1 MAGINLDDFGLSNI
15 NIGGLFDKILSL
27 GLNLFLIIIVA
38 GLVFFFIRWRK
49 NKKNLQLKKVG
60 WWEEVQGRLVPTA
73 MDDAKEII
81 IPGTRLRVLYLK
93 SKDMWLPRFTRGIT
107 KDLFY
112 VCITPKRE
120 LINFTLK
127 SISSHMAEAG
137 LDFDH
142 TDMIWASENLR
153 EFIKRN
159 YRDKSTPWWKAYQ
172 GVITTAIYIILL
184 TFSFVVI
191 LYFMREMIGEM
202 TNILS
207 GIEKLIER
215 TENYGGGGSG
225 IAPAFIPLI
234 LFKFKK
240 KKFKWL

>member
-1 MAGINLDDFGLSNI
+1 MAGINLDDFGLGNI
-15 NIGGLFDKILSL
+15 NIGGLFDKLLSYGMML
-27 GLNLFLIIIVA
+27 LMIIIA
-38 GLVFFFIRWRK
+38 GGVVFFFIRWRK
-49 NKKNLQLKKVG
+49 NKKNLALKKVG
-60 WWEEVQGRLVPTA
+60 WWEEVQGKLIPTS

-112 VCITPKRE
+112 ICITPKRE

-127 SISSHMAEAG
+127 SISKDMAEAG
-137 LDFDH
+137 LDYDH

-172 GVITTAIYIILL
+172 GVITTAIYIVLL

-191 LYFMREMIGEM
+191 LYFMREMISEM
-202 TNILS
+202 TGILA
-207 GIEKLIER
+207 GLEKLIDR
-215 TENYGGGGSG
+215 IDTYGGAGSG
-225 IAPAFIPLI
+225 IAPAFITLI
-234 LFKFKK
+234 LFKFKNK
-240 KKFKWL
+240 KLKWL

>member
-1 MAGINLDDFGLSNI
+1 MAPGINLDDFGLSNI
-15 NIGGLFDKILSL
+15 NIGGLFDKIISYSMI
-27 GLNLFLIIIVA
+27 LFLIVILAII
-38 GLVFFFIRWRK
+38 VFFFMKWNKNRK
-49 NKKNLQLKKVG
+49 DPTKKKVG
-60 WWEEVQGRLVPTA
+60 WWEEVQGNLIPIS
-73 MDDAKEII
+73 MDDVKEII
-81 IPGTRLRVLYLK
+81 IPGTRLRVFYIK
-93 SKDMWLPRFTRGIT
+93 SKDMWLPRFTRGVT

-112 VCITPKRE
+112 VAITPKRE
-120 LINFTLK
+120 LVNFTLK
-127 SISSHMAEAG
+127 SISRNMAEAG

-202 TNILS
+202 TGILS
-207 GIEKLIER
+207 GLERLIDR
-215 TENYGGGGSG
+215 IDSYDNRGSG
-225 IAPAFIPLI
+225 ITAALMPLI
-234 LFKFKK
+234 LSKFKK
-240 KKFKWL
+240 KN

>member
-1 MAGINLDDFGLSNI
+1 MAEGVDLADFGLSDI
-15 NIGGLFDKILSL
+15 NVGGVVDQILSYFIILVLIVVL
-27 GLNLFLIIIVA
+27 GVI
-38 GLVFFFIRWRK
+38 VFFFMRW
-49 NKKNLQLKKVG
+49 KKKTKDPTKMKVG
-60 WWEEVQGRLVPTA
+60 WWEEVQGKLIPTS

-112 VCITPKRE
+112 IAITPKRE
-120 LINFTLK
+120 LVNFTLK
-127 SISSHMAEAG
+127 SISKDMAEAG
-137 LDFDH
+137 LDYDH

-172 GVITTAIYIILL
+172 GVITTAAYIILL
-184 TFSFVVI
+184 TFSFVII
-191 LYFMREMIGEM
+191 LYFMREMITEM
-202 TNILS
+202 TGILS
-207 GIEKLIER
+207 GIEKLIDKMDSIS
-215 TENYGGGGSG
+215 GGGSG
-225 IAPAFIPLI
+225 IAPAFMPLI

-240 KKFKWL
+240 KFKWS